1 MALSESEILTI
12 LYNNFDPNSPA
23 TKEFYV
29 DCTDVRG
36 GNVFA
41 ARLCDE
47 LAMAN
52 RHQHILFTGHIGGGK
67 SSELQHLADE
77 INLKTH
83 SPTRKRFLPVFV
95 QTKDYLDSFDVKRE
109 EILLAIV
116 TELAAELKD
125 REGLELKD
133 NYFQDRLNEMKNLLL
148 SDLEIHDIE
157 VPLFAAKAKI
167 QGLKSSASAR
177 DQVRQTL
184 RKDAGRIIDA
194 VNEVFDKART
204 MLANH
209 KPRDKGQPYTDFLLI
224 VDGLDRVLRY
234 EERASFDDS
243 QKAIFIEDATTLM
256 ALNAYC
262 VFTAPLSLCRAEAG
276 KMIELYGRVPYLLP
290 MIKTEK
296 RGQVHASY
304 DAGRERLKSILQKRM
319 PEGVMLDHVFQRDAL
334 DFLVRYSGGHVRS
347 LLRFARESI
356 ASPEKNLPMPLKA
369 AHRAI
374 AETVTA
380 FSIMLQSQDWT
391 LLAELEASST
401 QKWDGEHPS
410 KRHLLEQVAV
420 QEYINGGEEDP
431 FNEPAPWYAVNP
443 ILREMNPFK
452 EASRHLSDPGKS
464 IESGP

>member
-1 MALSESEILTI
+1 MSDSEILTV

-23 TKEFYV
+23 TREFYV

-41 ARLCDE
+41 AKLCDE

-52 RHQHILFTGHIGGGK
+52 RYQHILFTGHIGGGK

-77 INLKTH
+77 INLRTQ
-83 SPTRKRFLPVFV
+83 PATRRRFLPVIV
-95 QTKDYLDSFDVKRE
+95 QTKDYLDSFDVRRE

-148 SDLEIHDIE
+148 SDLEIHELE

-177 DQVRQTL
+177 DEVRQRL
-184 RKDAGRIIDA
+184 RKDAGRIVDA
-194 VNEVFDKART
+194 VNEVFVKARK
-204 MLANH
+204 MLEKH
-209 KPRDKGQPYTDFLLI
+209 TPRDKGQPYTDFLLI

-234 EERASFDDS
+234 EERSSFDDS
-243 QKAIFIEDATTLM
+243 QKAIFVEDATTLM

-276 KMIELYGRVPYLLP
+276 KMIELYGRVPHLLP

-296 RGQVHASY
+296 RGQQHDPY
-304 DAGRERLKSILQKRM
+304 TDGRNRLKTILQKRL
-319 PEGVMLDHVFQRDAL
+319 PEGVLLNQVFQDNTL

-347 LLRFARESI
+347 LLRFAREAT
-356 ASPEKNLPMPLKA
+356 ASSEKTLPLPLKA

-380 FSIMLQSQDWT
+380 FSTMLQSEDWM

-401 QKWDGEHPS
+401 QKWDGENPA
-410 KRHLLEQVAV
+410 KRDLLEQVAV

-443 ILREMNPFK
+443 ILREMNPFN
-452 EASRHLSDPGKS
+452 EALRHLSNPGKS
-464 IESGP
+464 LLSE